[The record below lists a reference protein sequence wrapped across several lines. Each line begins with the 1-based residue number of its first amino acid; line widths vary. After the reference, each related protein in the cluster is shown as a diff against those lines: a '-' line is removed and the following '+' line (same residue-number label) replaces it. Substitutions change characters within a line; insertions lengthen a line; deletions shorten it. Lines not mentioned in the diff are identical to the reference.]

1 MATNRSEALKQGDA
15 GDGQPPVNL
24 DTILAMTW
32 MQFVK
37 GAERSAEPFHLG
49 VLATSG
55 VQGPSLR
62 TVVLRAVYPK
72 QRVLLCHTDS
82 RSEKLMEIRNDE
94 RVAWL
99 FYDPDKKLQVRL
111 RGKAA
116 VRADD
121 SLAKSQWQRTRL
133 SSRRCY
139 LAAQRPGT
147 PIATDRA
154 EPPAP
159 FDMHSPTLAESEQG
173 WAHFAVVACQIEAL
187 DWLQLSVL
195 GHQRAQFLWQGKQWH
210 ASWVAP

>member
-1 MATNRSEALKQGDA
+1 MATNRSEALQQGDA
-15 GDGQPPVNL
+15 DGGQPPVNL

-62 TVVLRAVYPK
+62 TVVLRAVYPE

-121 SLAKSQWQRTRL
+121 SLASPSGSARDY
-133 SSRRCY
+133 RRDDFTW
-139 LAAQRPGT
+139 P
-147 PIATDRA
+147 
-154 EPPAP
+154 
-159 FDMHSPTLAESEQG
+159 
-173 WAHFAVVACQIEAL
+173 
-187 DWLQLSVL
+187 LSVREL
-195 GHQRAQFLWQGKQWH
+195 Q
-210 ASWVAP
+210 